1 LKPKRS
7 NAIAEKQVIQLC
19 PMRFKVFCPKSWDSL
34 EPLAYPRTKHCQT
47 CNQTVYLCVSD
58 EETLQHAEQGHC
70 VARTIPRVDS
80 ATDDSENYVLGEP
93 DAKWLRKKVA
103 KERAKREVEER
114 ATREIN
120 IGEAL
125 RDGHFTARRCQAC
138 HYPVAKWYDACRICG
153 GSTFYEG
160 VKW

>member
-1 LKPKRS
+1 
-7 NAIAEKQVIQLC
+7 
-19 PMRFKVFCPKSWDSL
+19 MRFKVFCPKSWDSL
-34 EPLAYPRTKHCQT
+34 EPLADPQTKHCQT

-70 VARTIPRVDS
+70 VARSIPSVDS
-80 ATDDSENYVLGEP
+80 ATADSESYFLGEP
-93 DAKWLRKKVA
+93 DAKWLRQKVA
-103 KERAKREVEER
+103 AERAKREVEER
-114 ATREIN
+114 AALEVA

-125 RDGHFTARRCQAC
+125 RSGHFTARRCQAC
-138 HYPVAKWYDACRICG
+138 HYPVAQWYDACRICG